1 MIKLL
6 SMFAYSFDT
15 ERYDNDKK
23 VISEFLLKNEFQ
35 GIELMAP
42 LYMDEN
48 IIPKEMVKG
57 VHLANYPAWIDL
69 WTGNHEKLL
78 QSLRSEERIQSFYGG
93 TDRNVMIKKYRDEIR
108 AAEKIGAKYGVFHIG
123 HVDLE
128 DIFNYEFT
136 YSDEEVVEK
145 SIELLNKI
153 FRDFQTDIMILL
165 ENLWWPG
172 MTLRKKDLVR
182 KLIDGIEYKNVGI
195 MLDTGHLMNTN
206 FELRS
211 EEEGVKF
218 VIDTIEDLGELK
230 EYIKGIH
237 FHCSLSGEYTKNML
251 LESKELNYKD
261 MDFNEMESL
270 VYDRLM
276 KIDWHKPFTEKCAKD
291 IIDYVQPKYLVY
303 EFVTDSLEKLQAYI
317 DKQNESI
324 N

>member
-6 SMFAYSFDT
+6 SMFAYSFET
-15 ERYDNDKK
+15 ERYNNDKK
-23 VISEFLLKNEFQ
+23 VINDFLLSNGFQ

-42 LYMDEN
+42 LYMDES

-57 VHLANYPAWIDL
+57 IHLANYPAWIDF
-69 WTGNHEKLL
+69 WEGNHERLL
-78 QSLRSEERIQSFYGG
+78 KTLRSEERIERFYGS
-93 TDRNVMIKKYRDEIR
+93 TDRNVIIKRYRDEIR
-108 AAEKIGAKYGVFHIG
+108 VAEKIGAKYGVFHIG

-128 DIFNYEFT
+128 DIFTYEFT

-145 SIELLNKI
+145 SIELLNEI
-153 FRDFQTDIMILL
+153 FRDFNTDIMILL

-172 MTLRKKDLVR
+172 MTLRKKQLVKR
-182 KLIDGIEYKNVGI
+182 LLDGIEYKNVGI

-206 FELRS
+206 FDLKS

-218 VIDTIEDLGELK
+218 VIDTVESLGELK
-230 EYIKGIH
+230 KYIKGIH

-251 LESKELNYKD
+251 LESKSLNYKN
-261 MDFNEMESL
+261 MDFDEMESL

-276 KIDWHKPFTEKCAKD
+276 KIDLHRPFEEKCAKD
-291 IIDYVQPKYLVY
+291 IIDYINPEYLVY
-303 EFVTDSLEKLQAYI
+303 ELVTDSLDKLQACI
-317 DKQNESI
+317 DKQNQSI